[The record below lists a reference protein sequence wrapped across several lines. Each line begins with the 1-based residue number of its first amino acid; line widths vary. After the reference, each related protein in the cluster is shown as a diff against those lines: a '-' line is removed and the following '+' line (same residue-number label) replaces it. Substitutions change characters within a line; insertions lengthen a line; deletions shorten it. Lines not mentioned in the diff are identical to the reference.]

1 MSVLPR
7 PIRHTDRFLSPLVD
21 VRPGEGVATLAS
33 GALFFL
39 VVASHYLIKPVR
51 NALFI
56 EHVGADN
63 LPYVYVATALV
74 IGLLISSYSRHVVER
89 LSPRRLIP
97 ATYGFLALNL
107 AVFSWMLGQE
117 SLATSVLFYIWAK
130 LFPVLTVSQFWLMM
144 NAMFE
149 PRQARRL
156 FGFIGAGGILGGIA
170 GGVLAGAAA
179 ETIGAENIL
188 LAAAVVITACAVLA
202 ARLYPDAAPTPRM
215 GSAAGASQRESVPS
229 AARLVRESAHL
240 RALSTILMLAI
251 VVSTVVDWQMNKAVE
266 LFVAGEDAKTAF
278 FGRFYGMLNAAS
290 FLIQAGLTGYI
301 LKRFGVGLALLLLPL
316 GLLTGAIG
324 VLVHPALWTAVLAK
338 GADGTLR
345 YSLDQSTRELLFLPV
360 PHAVKARAKPFIDVA
375 AQRGGTGVAGVVI
388 LLATQVASVPFQYL
402 SLVSV
407 MAIAAWVA
415 AIGVVRREYIQ
426 SIKRLIHA
434 RDVEV
439 DELVLGSLD
448 ADHRRQ
454 LLGALEGDDP
464 DRVLYALKLLELTG
478 EVDPHDRHFA
488 ALLKHPNA
496 TVRERAA
503 ATLVK
508 HGDRVLLDAIQ
519 PLLEDDDIRARGEAV
534 RLLCR
539 HCVGDELMHFQML
552 LADPRARVR
561 AGAVAGFYDNSDRRL
576 RDLAEEGL
584 DRLASEVGPDG
595 VTCRRQAALLTTIL
609 PASDGTR
616 RVLLRLI
623 EDADQ
628 AVRQAAILAAA
639 RSTDREVVPALI
651 RALAAVSTR
660 EGARA
665 ALVAFGDRIL
675 GTLTDHLR
683 DPSVSHDVR
692 VQLTRVLVDLPLPRT
707 VECLLD
713 ALEEPDPD
721 VRYHILKALNRL
733 RRDQPVLTFKAD
745 AVERALRRELDLLAE
760 VQTVRAALRCAPR
773 DEGSTLL
780 AQVLAEREDDAVERT
795 TRCLGLLYPI
805 DEIFHA
811 YRAMS
816 GAPADRSRGIE
827 LLDTVLRPT
836 HRLAVIALL
845 ERLGRVPFDSVEGP
859 PGGAVGDQFDR
870 LRRADPWLAA
880 CLAFVEM
887 KRSGTGNGAV
897 SNGDLMTMTIVER
910 VDFLRTI
917 EMFSVV
923 RTEYLAKIA
932 AVATEGALAA
942 GEALF
947 EQGTRPE
954 AIYFVLDG
962 EIRATKDGEEAWV
975 ASRGAV
981 VGALP
986 VLDGKP
992 APVSAMAVGAAQ
1004 VLAVDAEVFGDL
1016 MLDNPALPLGIVR
1029 YLAGEVRRL
1038 LAESRVSRRR
1048 LLHGGTPHPA
1058 VS

>member
-1 MSVLPR
+1 MGS
-7 PIRHTDRFLSPLVD
+7 LVD
-21 VRPGEGVATLAS
+21 LRPGEGVPTLAS

-51 NALFI
+51 NSLFI

-63 LPYVYVATALV
+63 LPYVYIATAVV
-74 IGLLISSYSRHVVER
+74 IGLLISSYSRHVVDR

-97 ATYGFLALNL
+97 TTYGFLALSL
-107 AVFSWMLGQE
+107 AGFSWMLREE
-117 SLATSVLFYIWAK
+117 SLATSAIFYIWAK
-130 LFPVLTVSQFWLMM
+130 LYPVLTVSQFWLMT

-170 GGVLAGAAA
+170 GGVLAGTAA
-179 ETIGAENIL
+179 ETIGTENVL
-188 LAAAVVITACAVLA
+188 LAAAVVIAVCAALA
-202 ARLYPDAAPTPRM
+202 THLHPDTAPTPRK
-215 GSAAGASQRESVPS
+215 GSAAGASHREPAPS

-266 LFVAGEDAKTAF
+266 LFVAGEDARTAF
-278 FGRFYGMLNAAS
+278 FGRFYGVLNAAS
-290 FLIQAGLTGYI
+290 FLIQIGLTGYI

-375 AQRGGTGVAGVVI
+375 AQRGGTGIAGVLI
-388 LLATQVASVPFQYL
+388 LVATQVASVPFQYL

-407 MAIAAWVA
+407 AAIAAWVA
-415 AIGVVRREYIQ
+415 AIVVVRREYIE
-426 SIKRLIHA
+426 SVKRLVHA

-454 LLGALEGDDP
+454 LLAALEGDDP

-488 ALLKHPNA
+488 TLLRHPNPN
-496 TVRERAA
+496 VRERAA
-503 ATLVK
+503 AALVT
-508 HGDRVLLDAIQ
+508 HGDQVLLDAIQ
-519 PLLEDDDIRARGEAV
+519 PLLEDDDLRARSEAV

-561 AGAVAGFYDNSDRRL
+561 AGAIAGFYNNPDRRL
-576 RDLAEEGL
+576 RDLAEKGL
-584 DRLASEVGPDG
+584 HRLASEVGPDG
-595 VTCRRQAALLTTIL
+595 AMFRRQAALLTTIL
-609 PASDGTR
+609 PASETTR
-616 RVLLRLI
+616 HVLLGLI
-623 EDADQ
+623 EDADE

-651 RALAAVSTR
+651 RALGAVSTR

-675 GTLTDHLR
+675 GTLSDHLR
-683 DPSVSHDVR
+683 DPSFDV
-692 VQLTRVLVDLPLPRT
+692 
-707 VECLLD
+707 LLD
-713 ALEEPDPD
+713 ALEEPDLD

-733 RRDQPVLTFKAD
+733 RRDHPELSFRGD
-745 AVERALRRELDLLAE
+745 AVERALRRELALLTE
-760 VQTVRAALRCAPR
+760 VHTVGAALRSAPR
-773 DEGSTLL
+773 GEGSTLL
-780 AQVLAEREDDAVERT
+780 ALVLAEREDDGVERI
-795 TRCLGLLYPI
+795 TRCLGLLYPL

-811 YRAMS
+811 YRAMTR
-816 GAPADRSRGIE
+816 GRGIE
-827 LLDTVLRPT
+827 LLDTVLRPA
-836 HRLAVIALL
+836 HRLAVVPLL
-845 ERLGRVPFDSVEGP
+845 ERLGRVASDPAQGSPSDPAQGRP
-859 PGGAVGDQFDR
+859 VGTISEASER

-880 CLAFVEM
+880 CLAFVEL
-887 KRSGTGNGAV
+887 KGSREHRAP
-897 SNGDLMTMTIVER
+897 SNEERMMMTIVER

-917 EMFSVV
+917 EMFSGV

-932 AVATEGALAA
+932 AVAKERMLAA

-947 EQGTRPE
+947 EQGTLPE
-954 AIYFVLDG
+954 ALSFVLEG

-975 ASRGAV
+975 ARRGEV
-981 VGALP
+981 MGVIP
-986 VLDGKP
+986 VLDRKP
-992 APVSAMAVGAAQ
+992 APVSARAVGTAG
-1004 VLAVDAEVFGDL
+1004 VLSVDAEVFDNL

-1038 LAESRVSRRR
+1038 LAEPRGEAAGAPGRR
-1048 LLHGGTPHPA
+1048 A
-1058 VS
+1058 